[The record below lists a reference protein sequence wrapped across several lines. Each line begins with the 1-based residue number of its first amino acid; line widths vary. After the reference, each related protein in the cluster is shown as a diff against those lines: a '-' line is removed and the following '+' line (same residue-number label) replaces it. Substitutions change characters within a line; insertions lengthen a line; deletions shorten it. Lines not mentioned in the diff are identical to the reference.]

1 MTKSK
6 TRGATKTVAIEK
18 KMARMIMIRRHLK
31 ELGFDV

>member
-18 KMARMIMIRRHLK
+18 KMARMVMIWENLK
-31 ELGFDV
+31 GLGFDV